1 MLYTFQRRKALN
13 KAVREMYPE
22 VKFYES
28 ANGVP
33 MLECYE
39 LPKQVQPVQD
49 KERFV
54 QQIHTHCS
62 KKIGLDMTKP
72 DYSKALPVFISSL
85 ELTGDGSK
93 QTNHFYRVNY
103 VSITEPSIRKAMQY
117 IDEGKLYAAMPTK
130 ESNP

>member
-39 LPKQVQPVQD
+39 LPKQMKQVQD
-49 KERFV
+49 LEWF
-54 QQIHTHCS
+54 IHEVRMHCS
-62 KKIGLDMTKP
+62 KKIGLGNLEP
-72 DYSKALPVFISSL
+72 DYSKALPVFILSL
-85 ELTGDGSK
+85 ELTGEGSK
-93 QTNHFYRVNY
+93 QENYFYRVNY
-103 VSITEPSIRKAMQY
+103 VSITEPSLRKAEQY
-117 IDEGKLYAAMPTK
+117 IAEGKLYAALPTK